1 METQLRTAL
10 RVRISRQEILR
21 FAAETAFLFA
31 VMVVYFL
38 IRGGLPVRPEEAFD
52 RANQVI
58 RLEDRLGIFVEPR
71 WQASI
76 LDSVTLMKIANW
88 VYVWGHL
95 PVLIG
100 GAVWLYLRNRNR
112 YRVYRNALLI
122 SAFIALFGYGLF
134 PVAPP
139 RLLPEWGFVDT
150 VARLARQNYDMQPG
164 FFVNHYAAVP
174 SLHFGWALLIG
185 IALLDV
191 DRNVLVRTFA
201 VVMVAAMFF
210 AIVLTANHFI
220 FDMLVGSAIVLVAIA
235 IAFALDNHHLGVRQ
249 SRREAAAAGH
259 GERQGAGTRLGGD
272 QR

>member
-1 METQLRTAL
+1 METQLRTAFWG
-10 RVRISRQEILR
+10 RITRREIYR
-21 FAAETAFLFA
+21 FAGEAAFLFA
-31 VMVVYFL
+31 AMVVYFL

-58 RLEDRLGIFVEPR
+58 RLEERLGIFVEPR
-71 WQASI
+71 WQEYI
-76 LDSVTLMKIANW
+76 LDSVALMKIANW
-88 VYVWGHL
+88 IYVWGHL

-100 GAVWLYLRNRNR
+100 GAIWIYLRSRER

-122 SAFIALFGYGLF
+122 SAFVALFGYALF

-150 VARLARQNYDMQPG
+150 VARLTRENYDMQPG

-174 SLHFGWALLIG
+174 SLHFGWALLVG
-185 IALLDV
+185 IALFDV
-191 DRNVLVRTFA
+191 DRNILVRMFA

-220 FDMLVGSAIVLVAIA
+220 FDMLVGSLIVLAAIA
-235 IAFALDNHHLGVRQ
+235 VAFALERERFLLPRLRRQ
-249 SRREAAAAGH
+249 
-259 GERQGAGTRLGGD
+259 QT
-272 QR
+272 